1 MDAYREL
8 QERLKKLGGKAL
20 SLYQGIVES
29 VEGTTCTVVID
40 GLAIPD
46 IRLRATTTEDDMELL
61 IIPAVGSGV
70 IVGSLTGGFEQLVIL
85 SIDRA
90 DQIILNGGHRGG
102 LVLVHELT
110 QRVNTLERDL
120 NELKE
125 SLLAW
130 IPTPQDGGISLKTKL
145 APWAGRKLILTQV
158 RDLEN
163 PKIKQ

>member
-8 QERLKKLGGKAL
+8 HERLKKLGESTP

-29 VEGTTCTVVID
+29 VEGTTCTVMID
-40 GLAIPD
+40 GLSIPD
-46 IRLRATTTEDDMELL
+46 IRLRATTTDDDMELL

-70 IVGSLTGGFEQLVIL
+70 IVGSLTGGYEQLVIL

-90 DQIILNGGHRGG
+90 NQIILNGGHRGG

-110 QRVNTLERDL
+110 QRVNSLEREL
-120 NELKE
+120 NDLKE
-125 SLLAW
+125 NLLAW
-130 IPTPQDGGISLKTKL
+130 IPTPQDGGMSLKTKL

-158 RDLEN
+158 KDLEN

>member
-8 QERLKKLGGKAL
+8 QERLKKLGVRTL
-20 SLYQGIVES
+20 SLYQGVVES
-29 VEGTTCTVVID
+29 VEDDT
-40 GLAIPD
+40 
-46 IRLRATTTEDDMELL
+46 RLRATTTEDDMELL

-70 IVGSLTGGFEQLVIL
+70 IVGSLTGEFDQLVIL

-90 DQIILNGGHRGG
+90 DQIILNGGHHGG

-110 QRVNTLERDL
+110 QLVNSLEREL
-120 NELKE
+120 NNLKE
-125 SLLAW
+125 SILAW
-130 IPTPQDGGISLKTKL
+130 IPTPQDGGLSLKTKL
-145 APWAGRKLILTQV
+145 TPWAGRKLALTQV

>member
-8 QERLKKLGGKAL
+8 QERLKKLGGRTL
-20 SLYQGIVES
+20 SLYQGVVES
-29 VEGTTCTVVID
+29 VEGSTCTVTID

-46 IRLRATTTEDDMELL
+46 IRLRATTTNDDMELL
-61 IIPAVGSGV
+61 ITPAVGSVV
-70 IVGSLTGGFEQLVIL
+70 IVGSLTGEFDQLVIL

-110 QRVNTLERDL
+110 QRVNTLEREL
-120 NELKE
+120 NDLKE

-130 IPTPQDGGISLKTKL
+130 IPTPQDGGLSLKTKL
-145 APWAGRKLILTQV
+145 TPWAVRKLVLTQV

>member
-8 QERLKKLGGKAL
+8 QERLKKLGGRTL
-20 SLYQGIVES
+20 SLYQGVVES
-29 VEGTTCTVVID
+29 VEDGTCTVIID

-102 LVLVHELT
+102 LVLVNELT
-110 QRVNTLERDL
+110 RKLNVLEKDL
-120 NELKE
+120 NDLKE
-125 SLLAW
+125 VMSTW
-130 IPTPQDGGISLKTKL
+130 TPIPQDGGASLKS
-145 APWAGRKLILTQV
+145 AVVSWAGQKLRKTQV

>member
-8 QERLKKLGGKAL
+8 QERLRKLGGRAL
-20 SLYQGIVES
+20 SLYQGVVES
-29 VEGTTCTVVID
+29 VEDGTCTVIID

-110 QRVNTLERDL
+110 QRVNTLEREL
-120 NELKE
+120 NDLKE

-130 IPTPQDGGISLKTKL
+130 IPTPQDGGLSLKTKL
-145 APWAGRKLILTQV
+145 TPWAGRKLVLTQV

>member
-8 QERLKKLGGKAL
+8 QERLKKLGGRTL
-20 SLYQGIVES
+20 SLYQGVVES
-29 VEGTTCTVVID
+29 VEGSTCTVTID

-46 IRLRATTTEDDMELL
+46 IRLRATTTNDDMELL
-61 IIPAVGSGV
+61 ITPAVGSVV
-70 IVGSLTGGFEQLVIL
+70 IVGSLTGEFDQLVVL

-110 QRVNTLERDL
+110 QLVNSLEREL
-120 NELKE
+120 NDLKE
-125 SLLAW
+125 SILAW
-130 IPTPQDGGISLKTKL
+130 IPTPQDGGLSLKTKL
-145 APWAGRKLILTQV
+145 TSWAGRKLVLTQV

>member
-8 QERLKKLGGKAL
+8 QERLKRLGRRTL

-40 GLAIPD
+40 GLAMPD

-61 IIPAVGSGV
+61 ITPAVGSGV
-70 IVGSLTGGFEQLVIL
+70 IVGSLTGGYEQLVIL

-90 DQIILNGGHRGG
+90 DKIILNGGHRGG

-130 IPTPQDGGISLKTKL
+130 IPTPQDGGISLKAKL
-145 APWAGRKLILTQV
+145 APWAGRKLVLTQV